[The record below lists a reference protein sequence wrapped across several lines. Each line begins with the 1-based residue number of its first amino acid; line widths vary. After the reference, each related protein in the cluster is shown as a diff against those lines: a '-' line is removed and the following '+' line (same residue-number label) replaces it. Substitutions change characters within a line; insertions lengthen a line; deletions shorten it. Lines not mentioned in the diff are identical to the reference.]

1 MMKKCGC
8 GYMEGMSCC
17 PPRPMMPSKK
27 CVKTVNCTY
36 RIYRMSYYCVYAVC
50 PGCSLEFD
58 VYRHK
63 GHCPR
68 CHQMHHHGCDGGYGH
83 EHMMHDDMMHGGMM
97 SEHHDMMED

>member
-36 RIYRMSYYCVYAVC
+36 RIYRMCYYCVYAVC
-50 PGCSLEFD
+50 PSCGHEFD

-63 GHCPR
+63 GHCPK
-68 CHQMHHHGCDGGYGH
+68 CHQMHHYGY
-83 EHMMHDDMMHGGMM
+83 EHMMHEGMMHEGMMHGGMM
-97 SEHHDMMED
+97 PEHHDMMED